1 MNIPFSMNAQ
11 TNDNHEN
18 KLLQMVKNFFDNA
31 TEEEKKE
38 VEKYNEIGPDVFDY
52 FNDLQ
57 NMINSNNKK

>member
-1 MNIPFSMNAQ
+1 MNAQ

-57 NMINSNNKK
+57 KILNSNNKK

>member
-1 MNIPFSMNAQ
+1 MNAQ

-38 VEKYNEIGPDVFDY
+38 VEKYNEIGPDVFEY

>member
-1 MNIPFSMNAQ
+1 MNAQ
-11 TNDNHEN
+11 TNDDHEN

-57 NMINSNNKK
+57 NIIYSDNKK

>member
-1 MNIPFSMNAQ
+1 MNAQ